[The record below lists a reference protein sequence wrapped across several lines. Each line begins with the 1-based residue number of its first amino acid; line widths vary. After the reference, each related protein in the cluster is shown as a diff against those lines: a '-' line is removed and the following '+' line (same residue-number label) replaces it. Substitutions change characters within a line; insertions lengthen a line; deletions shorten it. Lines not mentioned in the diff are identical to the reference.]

1 MADGLLSGRGRKAP
15 ESVLHL
21 DYKYLTLKVNHY
33 SSDPIELDSFF
44 GHFCLSRH
52 FYRKKFGYQNG
63 IHYICKKD
71 VIMTIVSIRDFRA
84 NQSKYLELA
93 AGGESVILTSRTG
106 SFKIVPITEDDSL
119 ISKKEFFARIDE
131 ARKSIA
137 EGKGTSVSGKEELD
151 SLLASL

>member
-1 MADGLLSGRGRKAP
+1 MLTEIKTNSKIIRKIPDTKMVFTIFA
-15 ESVLHL
+15 
-21 DYKYLTLKVNHY
+21 KN
-33 SSDPIELDSFF
+33 I
-44 GHFCLSRH
+44 
-52 FYRKKFGYQNG
+52 
-63 IHYICKKD
+63 
-71 VIMTIVSIRDFRA
+71 IMTVVSIRDFRA
-84 NQSKYLELA
+84 NQSKYLGLA

-119 ISKKEFFARIDE
+119 VSKKEFFARLDE

>member
-1 MADGLLSGRGRKAP
+1 M
-15 ESVLHL
+15 V
-21 DYKYLTLKVNHY
+21 T
-33 SSDPIELDSFF
+33 F
-44 GHFCLSRH
+44 GHH
-52 FYRKKFGYQNG
+52 FPLPSPSLQLNNAQKLGYQNG

-71 VIMTIVSIRDFRA
+71 VIMTVVSIRDFRA
-84 NQSKYLELA
+84 NQSKYLGLA
-93 AGGESVILTSRTG
+93 AGGESVILTSRSG

>member
-1 MADGLLSGRGRKAP
+1 
-15 ESVLHL
+15 
-21 DYKYLTLKVNHY
+21 
-33 SSDPIELDSFF
+33 
-44 GHFCLSRH
+44 
-52 FYRKKFGYQNG
+52 
-63 IHYICKKD
+63 
-71 VIMTIVSIRDFRA
+71 MTVVSIRDFRA
-84 NQSKYLELA
+84 NQSKYLGLA

-151 SLLASL
+151 SLLASLECTHSFLHLRRAPLRSQSVPMVQAHLPEA

>member
-1 MADGLLSGRGRKAP
+1 MAAAMATSNKQINGRLIQI
-15 ESVLHL
+15 SI
-21 DYKYLTLKVNHY
+21 YLTLKGNHY

-71 VIMTIVSIRDFRA
+71 VIMTVVSIRDFRA
-84 NQSKYLELA
+84 NQSKYLGLA

>member
-1 MADGLLSGRGRKAP
+1 MATSNKQINGRLIQI
-15 ESVLHL
+15 SI
-21 DYKYLTLKVNHY
+21 YLTLKGNHY

-71 VIMTIVSIRDFRA
+71 VIMTVVSIRDFRA
-84 NQSKYLELA
+84 NQSKYLGLA